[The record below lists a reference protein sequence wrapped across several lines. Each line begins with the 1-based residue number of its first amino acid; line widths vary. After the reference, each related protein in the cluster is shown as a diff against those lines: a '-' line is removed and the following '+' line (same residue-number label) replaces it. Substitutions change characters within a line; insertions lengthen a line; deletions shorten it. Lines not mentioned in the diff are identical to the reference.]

1 MNNKYWEIVIKNSN
15 KQQTLPFVIGSKKVL
30 YPNSDL
36 DTIENLLEEIINSEN
51 NDIYSMYHCPDIG
64 EYVIF
69 YNKYEN
75 YLITGL
81 EVYNPKTGKLKLVFG
96 MNMEILGKTFEK
108 IKLELTK
115 RYNSKINDEKFSYE
129 KREWELFTEKEVR
142 TILSF
147 KKN

>member
-1 MNNKYWEIVIKNSN
+1 MKNKYWEIVIKNSN
-15 KQQTLPFVIGSKKVL
+15 KKQTLPFVIGSKKVL
-30 YPNSDL
+30 YPNADF
-36 DTIENLLEEIINSEN
+36 DTIENLLEEIINSESN
-51 NDIYSMYHCPDIG
+51 GIYSMYHCPDIG

-81 EVYNPKTGKLKLVFG
+81 EVYNPKNGKLKLVFG
-96 MNMEILGKTFEK
+96 MNMEILGKTFEE

-115 RYNSKINDEKFSYE
+115 RYKSKINDKKFSYE
-129 KREWELFTEKEVR
+129 KREWEPFTKKEER

-147 KKN
+147 KK